1 MCAGEVY
8 FGLSP
13 RAAGRTFRIGFEQ
26 SPPDQFVDSHGGPA
40 GPAVEVV
47 REAARRTGIKLDWV
61 YSPEGPEAAMQSGK
75 VDLWPLFGDLPDRK
89 HRMYISNPWCMR
101 KFWLITPSSSGLK
114 RFEEAAG
121 KTVAVVYPGT
131 QERIAWLFLPHVRT
145 LHRNSSAEVVSAV
158 CQGAAVAGVV
168 WERGGRSTHVEVPPS
183 CRNFEVRY
191 LSMPDAVVYSGIGAT
206 LLRPDAARA
215 ADAIREGISGLSRD
229 GALSG
234 IYFAASGE
242 SANDTAVIDLL
253 AEDQRRWLLATVGF
267 GLAGAIALVVAW
279 QNRRLRTLGAA
290 AEEAR
295 RQAARAS
302 AVKSEFLANMS
313 HEIRTPMNGIIGTIS
328 LLADSGV
335 TAEQAEY
342 LDTVQSCGESLL
354 QLVNDILDLSK
365 ADAGK
370 LVLER
375 MPLRIQRLVAD
386 ALAVVSPMA
395 RAKGLAVTRHFDPHL
410 PEALMGDP
418 QRLRQVLLNL
428 LSNAVKFT
436 DHGTV
441 SVEASVVS
449 RDAGAV
455 ELCFSVRDTG
465 IGIPQEVQ
473 ESIFEPF
480 TQADCSTTR
489 RYGGTGLGLAICR
502 RVLALMNG
510 HLEVESQVGRGSC
523 FRAFLSLPLAENAA
537 APEPR
542 PAARIP
548 SANRALRILLAED
561 NAINRTVAVRLL
573 ERMGHRVDVAL
584 DGAQAVAAVSLERY
598 DLVLMDCQMPV
609 MDGYAAAREIRRL
622 KLPAMPPIIALTA
635 NAMAEDRQRC
645 LEAGMDDYLAK
656 PISLE
661 RLAALIENLSP
672 SEALP

>member
-1 MCAGEVY
+1 M
-8 FGLSP
+8 
-13 RAAGRTFRIGFEQ
+13 GFEQ
-26 SPPDQFVDSHGGPA
+26 SPPDQFVDSRGGPA

-47 REAARRTGIKLDWV
+47 REAARRAGIKLEWV
-61 YSPEGPEAAMQSGK
+61 HSPEGPEAAMQSGK

-89 HRMYISNPWCMR
+89 GRFYVSVPWSLR
-101 KFWLITPSSSGLK
+101 KFWLLTPASSGLK
-114 RFEEAAG
+114 SFEDAAG
-121 KTVAVVYPGT
+121 KTVLVVYPGT
-131 QERIAWLFLPHVRT
+131 QERVARLFLPHVRT
-145 LHRNSSAEVVSAV
+145 LRRNSTAEVVDGV
-158 CQGAAVAGVV
+158 CQGVTVAGLV
-168 WERGGRSTHVEVPPS
+168 WERGGRSLPVDLPPS
-183 CRNFEVRY
+183 CQNAEMRY
-191 LSMPDAVVYSGIGAT
+191 LSMPDVMVQSGVGAT
-206 LLRPDAARA
+206 LIRPDAARA
-215 ADAIREGISGLSRD
+215 ADAIRAAISTLARD
-229 GALSG
+229 GTLSW
-234 IYFAASGE
+234 IYFAASGQ
-242 SANDTAVIDLL
+242 STDDTAVIDLL
-253 AEDQRRWLLATVGF
+253 AEDRQRWVLATVGF
-267 GLAGAIALVVAW
+267 GLAGVIAIVVAW
-279 QNRRLRTLGAA
+279 QNRRLRVLGAA

-295 RQAARAS
+295 HQAGRAS

-313 HEIRTPMNGIIGTIS
+313 HEIRTPMNGIIGAIS

-342 LDTVQSCGESLL
+342 IDTVQSCGESLL

-375 MPLRIQRLVAD
+375 TPLRIQRLVAD

-395 RAKGLAVTRHFDPHL
+395 RVKGLAVTRHFDPHL

-436 DHGTV
+436 ERGSV
-441 SVEASVVS
+441 NVEASVVS
-449 RDAGAV
+449 RDTDAV
-455 ELCFSVRDTG
+455 RLCLAVRDTG
-465 IGIPQEVQ
+465 IGISKEVQ

-510 HLEVESQVGRGSC
+510 YLEVESQVGRGSC
-523 FRAFLSLPLAENAA
+523 FRAFLTLPLAENAA
-537 APEPR
+537 APETR
-542 PAARIP
+542 PSVRIP

-573 ERMGHRVDVAL
+573 ERMGHRVAVAV
-584 DGAQAVAAVSLERY
+584 DGTEAVAAVSRERY
-598 DLVLMDCQMPV
+598 DLILMDCQMPV

-622 KLPAMPPIIALTA
+622 KLPATPPIVALTA
-635 NAMAEDRQRC
+635 NAMAEDRRRC

-656 PISLE
+656 PISLD
-661 RLAALIENLSP
+661 RLAMLIENLSP
-672 SEALP
+672 SGSLP